1 MKDANNAWERIV
13 QSLQY
18 NGELVV
24 ELNESQKRHAAQL
37 L

>member
-13 QSLQY
+13 QSQLY

-24 ELNESQKRHAAQL
+24 ELNESQKRHAPQL